1 MSSSSKSGK
10 CSNFG
15 NCSLA
20 DARTTVQVPTG
31 MDFVCTE
38 CGKSLLMTDMGDSS
52 GGVGNKMALIG
63 AAVAAVVLAAGGA
76 WYFLK
81 DRSKPTPPPPPPSV
95 ATPAPA
101 PVPAPEPVAAPT
113 PPAPPIT
120 GHCSDADAKA
130 GLCRKAQ

>member
-1 MSSSSKSGK
+1 MSSSGKSGK

-20 DARTTVQVPTG
+20 DARTPVQVPTG

-38 CGKSLLMTDMGDSS
+38 CGKPLLMTELGD
-52 GGVGNKMALIG
+52 GGGGGSNKMALIG
-63 AAVAAVVLAAGGA
+63 AAVGALVLAAGGA
-76 WYFLK
+76 WFFLG
-81 DRSKPTPPPPPPSV
+81 RSKPEPPPPPPV
-95 ATPAPA
+95 LAPA
-101 PVPAPEPVAAPT
+101 PVPAPAAVPAPT

-120 GHCSDADAKA
+120 GHCSDVDAKA

>member
-1 MSSSSKSGK
+1 MSSSGKSGK

-38 CGKSLLMTDMGDSS
+38 CGKPLLMTDMGDSS
-52 GGVGNKMALIG
+52 GGGGNKMALIG
-63 AAVAAVVLAAGGA
+63 AGVAALVLTAGGA
-76 WYFLK
+76 WFFLG
-81 DRSKPTPPPPPPSV
+81 RSKPAPPSPPPPPPV
-95 ATPAPA
+95 LAPAPA
-101 PVPAPEPVAAPT
+101 SAPAPVAAPT

>member
-1 MSSSSKSGK
+1 MSSSHNKSGK

-20 DARTTVQVPTG
+20 DSRATVQVPTG

-38 CGKSLLMTDMGDSS
+38 CGKPLLMSDMGD
-52 GGVGNKMALIG
+52 GGGNKMVLIG
-63 AAVAAVVLAAGGA
+63 AAIGALVLAAGGA
-76 WYFLK
+76 WFFLG
-81 DRSKPTPPPPPPSV
+81 RNKPEPPPPPPAPV
-95 ATPAPA
+95 LAPAPA
-101 PVPAPEPVAAPT
+101 PLPAPVVAPT

>member
-38 CGKSLLMTDMGDSS
+38 CGKPLLMSDMGDS
-52 GGVGNKMALIG
+52 GGGGNKMALIG
-63 AAVAAVVLAAGGA
+63 AAVAAVVLIAGGA
-76 WYFLK
+76 WFFLG
-81 DRSKPTPPPPPPSV
+81 RSKPAPPPSSPPV
-95 ATPAPA
+95 AAPAPA
-101 PVPAPEPVAAPT
+101 PVAAPEPVAAPAHA
-113 PPAPPIT
+113 APPIT